1 MIEEE
6 DEVRYPLLSTAQ
18 EADQVTGIL
27 VVLPSFKHESLVESD
42 AAFPTSLAVL
52 PSFKHESLVESDAA
66 FPTSLAAL
74 TSAFAAGFMSAN
86 EPEL

>member
-1 MIEEE
+1 MWLIEEE

-27 VVLPSFKHESLVESD
+27 VVLPGFKHESLVEGD
-42 AAFPTSLAVL
+42 AAFPTSLA
-52 PSFKHESLVESDAA
+52 S
-66 FPTSLAAL
+66 L

-86 EPEL
+86 EPESWEGTGLDQVLCSDTN

>member
-18 EADQVTGIL
+18 EADQVTCIL
-27 VVLPSFKHESLVESD
+27 VVLPGFKHERLVEGD
-42 AAFPTSLAVL
+42 AT
-52 PSFKHESLVESDAA
+52 

-74 TSAFAAGFMSAN
+74 TSAFAVGFMSAN
-86 EPEL
+86 EPES

>member
-18 EADQVTGIL
+18 EADQVTCIL
-27 VVLPSFKHESLVESD
+27 VVLPGFKHERLVEGD
-42 AAFPTSLAVL
+42 AAFPA
-52 PSFKHESLVESDAA
+52 
-66 FPTSLAAL
+66 SLAAL
-74 TSAFAAGFMSAN
+74 TSSFAAGFMSAN

>member
-1 MIEEE
+1 MIEED

-18 EADQVTGIL
+18 EVDHVTGIL
-27 VVLPSFKHESLVESD
+27 VVLPGFRHQRLVEG
-42 AAFPTSLAVL
+42 
-52 PSFKHESLVESDAA
+52 DAA